1 MTYRQLVKEA
11 EKRLEKTDVSE
22 NTAKLFMYELLEQRG
37 INMYAEDEKEA
48 DPEIAEIYEQG
59 LNRLMEE
66 EPLAYV
72 LGYQWFYG
80 RRIRVKEDV
89 FIPRYETEEL
99 CANVL
104 ALIDEHFTEA
114 ETVVADVACGSGA
127 IAITLKKEEERLKVY
142 ATDLSEKALESAGK
156 SAEDNEADICFLQG
170 DLLEPLKKKGVR
182 LDVLVCNP
190 PYIAEDEILD
200 RSVKDY
206 EPHMALFGGKDG
218 LNFYRRLLKE
228 APEVIREKA
237 LIAFEIG
244 YTQKEALL
252 ELARQE
258 YPNDRAEVL
267 SDMKDCIGRGGD
279 GFLET
284 MTSEQLEAFAA
295 SVARKMN

>member
-48 DPEIAEIYEQG
+48 DPEIAEIYEKG

-170 DLLEPLKKKGVR
+170 DLLEPLKKKGVK

-218 LNFYRRLLKE
+218 LDFYRRLLKE

-267 SDMKDCIGRGGD
+267 SDMNGKDRMFFLYH
-279 GFLET
+279 GF
-284 MTSEQLEAFAA
+284 
-295 SVARKMN
+295 

>member
-267 SDMKDCIGRGGD
+267 SDMNGKDRMFFLYH
-279 GFLET
+279 GF
-284 MTSEQLEAFAA
+284 
-295 SVARKMN
+295 